1 MKLKKFLP
9 LIVSAA
15 FFMPAPISAAPMT
28 LSVHDADLRST
39 IMLVAKTG
47 GLNISI
53 DDSVKGKISISLA
66 NVEPLKI
73 LEIIS
78 KTKSLQL
85 LQEAGVYIVT
95 ASSVEVMQS
104 YVFPIKFGSAETLK
118 EAVIMSLDPDVD
130 RLPNSTTRI
139 KNTDGSYT
147 YRYTYR
153 SDDDDSGGDDY
164 AENIKRKDR
173 VFVNPEVNA
182 LILFGTPTEYER
194 VKNLLETLDVELK
207 QVSVEAKIL
216 AIEKEATK
224 NLGVEWA
231 WSSFNG
237 TYSAESGRSRSYAS
251 SSRRSSES
259 SSGYSNESSRG
270 RSSQSG
276 RNHSTSENSLFREG
290 YPDEDENGNRYSY
303 EEGDSTYNGSANQ
316 SSGINVFNGS
326 KLNIFNGS
334 SLIQFGRSLTAFAGL
349 NWALSA
355 QINALVTDG
364 KAKILSRPNV
374 MTIQGREAL
383 IEIGESVPVLESSIT
398 NSTVTNSTEHEFAG
412 IKLKYTPRI
421 NSDGT
426 ITATI
431 HTEVS
436 TPQYVADMKA
446 YQFYKR
452 SADTTVT
459 VRDGEP
465 MIIGGLIGA
474 EEAKSVSKIPFL
486 GDLPILGALFRN
498 HRKSK
503 TESELVIFLTAHVL
517 GSNSNETLP
526 LEP

>member
-1 MKLKKFLP
+1 MFRKLLP
-9 LIVSAA
+9 LIASAA
-15 FFMPAPISAAPMT
+15 FFMPAPLSAAPMT

-47 GLNISI
+47 GINISI

-66 NVEPLKI
+66 DVEPFKV

-104 YVFPIKFGSAETLK
+104 YVFPIKFGNAETLK
-118 EAVIMSLDPDVD
+118 EAVIMSLDPDVEK
-130 RLPNSTTRI
+130 LPNSTTRI

-153 SDDDDSGGDDY
+153 NDDDDNGGDDY

-173 VFVNPEVNA
+173 VYVNPETNS

-216 AIEKEATK
+216 AIDKEATK
-224 NLGVEWA
+224 NLGVEWM
-231 WSSFNG
+231 WSTVPQKPEYSREYTPPEYNVNG
-237 TYSAESGRSRSYAS
+237 TLRTPGYYTETTTRNSSY
-251 SSRRSSES
+251 
-259 SSGYSNESSRG
+259 G
-270 RSSQSG
+270 
-276 RNHSTSENSLFREG
+276 
-290 YPDEDENGNRYSY
+290 ENGY
-303 EEGDSTYNGSANQ
+303 
-316 SSGINVFNGS
+316 GI
-326 KLNIFNGS
+326 
-334 SLIQFGRSLTAFAGL
+334 IQFGRSPSGNPYEFYFG
-349 NWALSA
+349 A

-374 MTIQGREAL
+374 TTIQGREAV
-383 IEIGESVPVLESSIT
+383 INVGSSVPVPTVQTT
-398 NSTVTNSTEHEFAG
+398 NSTVTNSIDYRDAG
-412 IKLKYTPRI
+412 IILKYTPRV
-421 NSDGT
+421 NADGT

-436 TPQYVADMKA
+436 TPQYVADMGA
-446 YQFYKR
+446 YRFNTR

-503 TESELVIFLTAHVL
+503 SESELVIFLTAHVL
-517 GSNSNETLP
+517 GSNANETVP
-526 LEP
+526 FKP

>member
-15 FFMPAPISAAPMT
+15 FFMPAPILAAPMT

-39 IMLVAKTG
+39 IMLVAKTS
-47 GLNISI
+47 GLNVSI

-66 NVEPLKI
+66 EVEPLKI

-104 YVFPIKFGSAETLK
+104 YIFPIKFGSAETLK

-173 VFVNPEVNA
+173 VYVNPEVNA

-216 AIEKEATK
+216 AIDKEATK
-224 NLGVEWA
+224 NLGVEWM
-231 WSSFNG
+231 WSTVPQYPEHNRN
-237 TYSAESGRSRSYAS
+237 TYTRTNSDGVVTQYEEYDYTRNSNDSTGFGIIRFGRS
-251 SSRRSSES
+251 
-259 SSGYSNESSRG
+259 
-270 RSSQSG
+270 
-276 RNHSTSENSLFREG
+276 HEG
-290 YPDEDENGNRYSY
+290 YPFEWYYG
-303 EEGDSTYNGSANQ
+303 A
-316 SSGINVFNGS
+316 
-326 KLNIFNGS
+326 K
-334 SLIQFGRSLTAFAGL
+334 
-349 NWALSA
+349 
-355 QINALVTDG
+355 INALVTDG

-374 MTIQGREAL
+374 TTIQGREAV
-383 IEIGESVPVLESSIT
+383 INVGSSVPVPKVQTT
-398 NSTVTNSTEHEFAG
+398 NSTVTTSIEYRDAG
-412 IKLKYTPRI
+412 IILRYTPRI

-436 TPQYVADMKA
+436 TPQYVADIGA
-446 YQFYKR
+446 YRFNTR

-503 TESELVIFLTAHVL
+503 RESELVIFLTAHVL
-517 GSNSNETLP
+517 GSNSNETIP
-526 LEP
+526 FEP

>member
-1 MKLKKFLP
+1 
-9 LIVSAA
+9 
-15 FFMPAPISAAPMT
+15 
-28 LSVHDADLRST
+28 
-39 IMLVAKTG
+39 
-47 GLNISI
+47 
-53 DDSVKGKISISLA
+53 
-66 NVEPLKI
+66 
-73 LEIIS
+73 
-78 KTKSLQL
+78 
-85 LQEAGVYIVT
+85 
-95 ASSVEVMQS
+95 
-104 YVFPIKFGSAETLK
+104 
-118 EAVIMSLDPDVD
+118 MSLDPDVD

-173 VFVNPEVNA
+173 VYVNPEVNA

-251 SSRRSSES
+251 SSRRSNES
-259 SSGYSNESSRG
+259 SSGNSNESSRN
-270 RSSQSG
+270 RSTQSG
-276 RNHSTSENSLFREG
+276 RSHSTSENNSFKEG

-303 EEGDSTYNGSANQ
+303 EEGNSTYRGSANQ
-316 SSGINVFNGS
+316 SSGTNIFNGS
-326 KLNIFNGS
+326 NLNIFSGS

-374 MTIQGREAL
+374 MTIQGREAV
-383 IEIGESVPVLESSIT
+383 INVGSSVPVPKISST
-398 NSTVTNSTEHEFAG
+398 NTSTTTEIDYRDAG
-412 IKLKYTPRI
+412 IILRYTPRI

-436 TPQYVADMKA
+436 TPQYVADIGA
-446 YQFYKR
+446 YRFNTR

>member
-1 MKLKKFLP
+1 MFRKLLP
-9 LIVSAA
+9 LIASAA
-15 FFMPAPISAAPMT
+15 FFMPAPLSAAPMT

-47 GLNISI
+47 GINISI
-53 DDSVKGKISISLA
+53 DDSVKGRISISLA
-66 NVEPLKI
+66 NVEPFKV

-104 YVFPIKFGSAETLK
+104 YVFPIKFGNAETLK
-118 EAVIMSLDPDVD
+118 EAVIMSLDPDVEK
-130 RLPNSTTRI
+130 LPNSTTRI

-153 SDDDDSGGDDY
+153 NDDDDNGGDDY

-173 VFVNPEVNA
+173 VYVNPETNS

-216 AIEKEATK
+216 AIDKEATK
-224 NLGVEWA
+224 NLGVEWM
-231 WSSFNG
+231 WSTVPQKPEYSREYTPPEYNVNG
-237 TYSAESGRSRSYAS
+237 TLRTPGYYTETTTRNSSY
-251 SSRRSSES
+251 
-259 SSGYSNESSRG
+259 G
-270 RSSQSG
+270 
-276 RNHSTSENSLFREG
+276 
-290 YPDEDENGNRYSY
+290 ENGY
-303 EEGDSTYNGSANQ
+303 
-316 SSGINVFNGS
+316 GI
-326 KLNIFNGS
+326 
-334 SLIQFGRSLTAFAGL
+334 IQFGRSPSGNPYEFYFG
-349 NWALSA
+349 A

-374 MTIQGREAL
+374 TTIQGREA
-383 IEIGESVPVLESSIT
+383 IINVGSSVPVPKISST
-398 NSTVTNSTEHEFAG
+398 NTSTTTEIDYRDAG
-412 IKLKYTPRI
+412 IILKYTPRV
-421 NSDGT
+421 NANGT

-436 TPQYVADMKA
+436 TPQYVADMGA
-446 YQFYKR
+446 YRFNTR

-503 TESELVIFLTAHVL
+503 SESELVIFLTAHVL
-517 GSNSNETLP
+517 GSNANETVP
-526 LEP
+526 FKP